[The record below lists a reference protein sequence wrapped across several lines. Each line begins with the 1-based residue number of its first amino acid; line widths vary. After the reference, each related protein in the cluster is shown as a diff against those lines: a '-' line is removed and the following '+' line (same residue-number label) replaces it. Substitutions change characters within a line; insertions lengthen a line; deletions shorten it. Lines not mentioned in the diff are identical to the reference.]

1 MAIYFLTLA
10 ILGAIFI
17 TIVLGFNIQYGL
29 TGILNF
35 SYITFVA
42 AGAYTTAVTTLGRGT
57 ISYPQEYILH
67 WSVAWPIALLLSGL
81 VASALSLLLAF
92 AVMQRLRSDYLAIA
106 TIALGTVVW
115 TIVGNVTFLFNGWT
129 GLAGIPRPYSNLG
142 LNTNGGLTGD
152 VIFFVICVGVAAVAF
167 LVTRRLYRSPL
178 GRVLRV
184 VREDPDV
191 AATFGRNVVSVRLF
205 AFVVGSFIAGV
216 GGGLLVM
223 EVGAFNPNAFV
234 PAETFL
240 LLAAV
245 IVGGSSSPWGSAV
258 GAVLVMVLIDEA
270 TRYLPTQQFAPSVI
284 GGLRTVVT
292 GALLVA
298 VLRFL
303 PNGIVPENNSRFYR
317 GRWRKARL
325 RSGGDDSAD
334 EATGEAI

>member
-1 MAIYFLTLA
+1 MAIYFVTLA
-10 ILGAIFI
+10 ILAAIFTI
-17 TIVLGFNIQYGL
+17 IVLGFNIQYGL
-29 TGILNF
+29 AGILNF

-57 ISYPQEYILH
+57 NTYPQEYILH
-67 WSVAWPIALLLSGL
+67 WAVAWPVALLLSGV
-81 VASALSLLLAF
+81 VAAVLSLLLAF

-115 TIVGNVTFLFNGWT
+115 TVVGNVTFLFNGWT
-129 GLAGIPRPYSNLG
+129 GLAGIPRPYSGLG

-152 VIFFVICVGVAAVAF
+152 LVFFVICAGVAAVAF
-167 LVTRRLYRSPL
+167 WVARHLYRSPL

-184 VREDPDV
+184 TREDPEV
-191 AATFGRNVVSVRLF
+191 AATFGRSVISVRLY
-205 AFVVGSFIAGV
+205 AFMVGSFIAGV

-245 IVGGSSSPWGSAV
+245 IIGGNSSPWGSVV
-258 GAVLVMVLIDEA
+258 GATLVMVVIDEA

-292 GALLVA
+292 GALLIL

-303 PNGIVPENNSRFYR
+303 PNGIVPEGNAKFYR
-317 GRWRKARL
+317 LHWRGMRRDKS
-325 RSGGDDSAD
+325 SGVLASTETGDRA
-334 EATGEAI
+334 